1 MNTVT
6 GVLAETTTYD
16 RIFSTIKAME
26 AIMSTK
32 KLTDAAKVTAGM
44 LAEAYRLVSIH
55 IFFIFSRRCCVAR
68 RISENCN
75 TYDWNIDKNSRHAHM
90 KELLMRIFLCNGVF
104 LKVSRFCNH
113 RRMTIIGKQMK
124 DFRVSC
130 FNVAPTSKCSA
141 LPHAHTNK

>member
-32 KLTDAAKVTAGM
+32 RLTDAAKVTAGM

-55 IFFIFSRRCCVAR
+55 LFFFFSRRCCIAR
-68 RISENCN
+68 RISETCN
-75 TYDWNIDKNSRHAHM
+75 TYDWNIDNNSTACAHEGVAHA
-90 KELLMRIFLCNGVF
+90 
-104 LKVSRFCNH
+104 
-113 RRMTIIGKQMK
+113 
-124 DFRVSC
+124 
-130 FNVAPTSKCSA
+130 
-141 LPHAHTNK
+141 